1 MTAQNLQYL
10 EFLVSI
16 ILMTFVTNT
25 LTMIGFQRTAI
36 STQENLETMN
46 LAKEKSS
53 TKLEL
58 KRIS

>member
-1 MTAQNLQYL
+1 MIAQNLQYL

-16 ILMTFVTNT
+16 ISMTFVTNT
-25 LTMIGFQRTAI
+25 LTMIGFKMTAI
-36 STQENLETMN
+36 STQENLETMS